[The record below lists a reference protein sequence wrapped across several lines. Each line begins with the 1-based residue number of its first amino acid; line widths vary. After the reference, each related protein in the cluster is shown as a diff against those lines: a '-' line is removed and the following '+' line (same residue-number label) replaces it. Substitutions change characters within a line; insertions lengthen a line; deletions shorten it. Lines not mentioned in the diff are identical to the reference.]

1 MDINKFILGA
11 LMEYNKESDPVKKT
25 ELYQQTMSV
34 LRASGSARSSEGK

>member
-11 LMEYNKESDPVKKT
+11 LVEYSKEHDPIKKT

-34 LRASGSARSSEGK
+34 LRASGSARSQEGK